1 MYVCMYVCMYALCLM
16 ARCRSLKLYV
26 CVYICKYVYVCMY
39 VCFMF
44 DGEVKK
50 PEIVRMCV
58 YM

>member
-1 MYVCMYVCMYALCLM
+1 M